1 MFLKNKSAIV
11 VLVMSM
17 ILLIS
22 GCSSDAST
30 TPAQNAESHLDKIIK
45 SKKIR
50 VATYADSPGWSV
62 LNANGEYEGYDP
74 DIARLLAES
83 LGAEVE
89 FVTTDGV
96 NRIPLLESDKVDVAI
111 AVFTPTNERAKSIDF
126 TIPYSAA
133 GLVPMYPK
141 NKPIKSWDDLKGKK
155 VSVSKGSTGDI
166 ALSKYYPEAQIVRFD
181 ATSDAFMALKTG
193 KVDVFVEEDG
203 IILDL
208 LKKNPEFESLPG
220 QPFKSSYIAMGVKK
234 GDQEWLNYLNQFI
247 RNLNYSGEG
256 AELYKKWFG
265 VDAPKL
271 LTY

>member
-1 MFLKNKSAIV
+1 MFLKNKSAFLI
-11 VLVMSM
+11 LVMF

-22 GCSSDAST
+22 GCSSQSST
-30 TPAQNAESHLDKIIK
+30 GPSQNSDSRLDKIIK
-45 SKKIR
+45 AKKIR
-50 VATYADSPGWSV
+50 IATYADSPGWSV
-62 LNANGEYEGYDP
+62 LNAKGEYEGFDP
-74 DIARLLAES
+74 DISRKLAEA
-83 LGAEVE
+83 LGVEIE

-111 AVFTPTNERAKSIDF
+111 SVFTPTNERAKSINF

-141 NKPIKSWDDLKGKK
+141 DKPISSWDDLSGKK
-155 VSVSKGSTGDI
+155 VSVSKGSTGDL
-166 ALSKYYPEAQIVRFD
+166 ALTKYYPESQIVRFD
-181 ATSDAFMALKTG
+181 ATADAFLALKTG

-208 LKKNPEFESLPG
+208 LKKNPEFQSLPG

-256 AELYKKWFG
+256 AELYKNWFG
-265 VDAPKL
+265 VKAPKM

>member
-1 MFLKNKSAIV
+1 MFLKKKSAFLILMMSIV
-11 VLVMSM
+11 
-17 ILLIS
+17 LLIS
-22 GCSSDAST
+22 ACSSETSSAPTQST
-30 TPAQNAESHLDKIIK
+30 ESRLDKIIK

-50 VATYADSPGWSV
+50 IATYADSPGWSV
-62 LNANGEYEGYDP
+62 LNASGEYEGFDP
-74 DIARLLAES
+74 DISRKLAES
-83 LGAEVE
+83 LGAEIE

-96 NRIPLLESDKVDVAI
+96 NRIPLIESDKVDVAI
-111 AVFTPTNERAKSIDF
+111 SVFTPTNERAKSINF

-141 NKPIKSWDDLKGKK
+141 NKPISSWDDVRGKK

-166 ALSKYYPEAQIVRFD
+166 ALSKYYPEAQLVRFD
-181 ATSDAFMALKTG
+181 STADAFLALKTG

-208 LKKNPEFESLPG
+208 LKKNQEFESLPG
-220 QPFKSSYIAMGVKK
+220 QPFQSSYIAMGVKK
-234 GDQEWLNYLNQFI
+234 GDQEWLNYLNHFI

-256 AELYKKWFG
+256 AELYKNRFG
-265 VDAPKL
+265 VEAPKL